1 MTRLRAARAGQY
13 PVMKPLACLLALW
26 VLPVSASVAAEGGS
40 QPNVLL
46 LFSADQRADTL
57 GALGNA
63 DIRTPALDGLTQQ
76 GTAFTR
82 AYCMGSHHGAV
93 CAVAG
98 DAAERAHTFSCE

>member
-1 MTRLRAARAGQY
+1 
-13 PVMKPLACLLALW
+13 MKHLACLLALW